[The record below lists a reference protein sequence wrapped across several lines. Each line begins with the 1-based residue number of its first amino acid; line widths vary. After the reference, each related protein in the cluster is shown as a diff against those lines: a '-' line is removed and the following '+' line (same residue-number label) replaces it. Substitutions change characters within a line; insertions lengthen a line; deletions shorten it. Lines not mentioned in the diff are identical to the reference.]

1 MSSSVNNL
9 IPQNAESGVG
19 LALRDEH
26 GRYLFLLAGTKFTCP
41 PGELFYAGIGGH
53 KEPGESWVQCAHRE
67 AIEELGA
74 DVELLPSSD
83 TWLVSSTGEPR
94 RIEVSDDPR
103 PMALYEMVHPE
114 GAPRAGRIYHIVIY
128 EAALLQP
135 PAQLPIDEVRAV
147 IALTREQVIQ
157 GPRRKPSLAK
167 LIHEGSEIV
176 TLAEPIDLNTRI
188 YPIGTAAAL
197 AAIFRQLT
205 P

>member
-9 IPQNAESGVG
+9 IPQNAETGVG

-26 GRYLFLLAGTKFTCP
+26 GRYLFFLSGTKFTCP

-53 KEPGESWVQCAHRE
+53 REPGESWVQCSHRE

-83 TWLVSSTGEPR
+83 TWLVPSTGEPQ

-114 GAPRAGRIYHIVIY
+114 GVPRAGRAYHIVIY
-128 EAALLQP
+128 AAELLQP
-135 PAQLPIDEVRAV
+135 PGQLPIDEVRAI
-147 IALTREQVIQ
+147 IALTRDQVIQ

-167 LIHEGSEIV
+167 LIQEGSEIV
-176 TLAEPIDLNTRI
+176 TFAEPIDMNTLI

-197 AAIFRQLT
+197 AAVFRQLT

>member
-1 MSSSVNNL
+1 MAAYINDL
-9 IPQNAESGVG
+9 IPQNAETGVG
-19 LALRDEH
+19 LALRDDH
-26 GRYLFLLAGTKFTCP
+26 GRYLFFLAGTKFACP

-53 KEPGESWVQCAHRE
+53 RERGETWVQCAHRE
-67 AIEELGA
+67 ATEELGA
-74 DVELLPSSD
+74 NIELLPSSD
-83 TWLVSSTGEPR
+83 TWLVSSDDEPR
-94 RIEVSDDPR
+94 RIAISDDPR

-135 PAQLPIDEVRAV
+135 HGQLPIDEVRAV

-167 LIHEGSEIV
+167 LIQEGAEIA

>member
-1 MSSSVNNL
+1 MAAYINDL
-9 IPQNAESGVG
+9 IPQNAETGVG
-19 LALRDEH
+19 LALRDDH
-26 GRYLFLLAGTKFTCP
+26 GRYLFFLAGTKFTCP
-41 PGELFYAGIGGH
+41 PGELFYAGVGGH

-74 DVELLPSSD
+74 DIELLPSSD
-83 TWLVSSTGEPR
+83 TWLVSSTGEPQ

-103 PMALYEMVHPE
+103 PMALYEMVHPD

-128 EAALLQP
+128 KAALLQP
-135 PAQLPIDEVRAV
+135 PAQLPIDEVRA
-147 IALTREQVIQ
+147 IISLTREQVIQ

-167 LIHEGSEIV
+167 LIQEGAEIV
-176 TLAEPIDLNTRI
+176 ALAEPIDLNTII

-197 AAIFRQLT
+197 AAVFRQLT